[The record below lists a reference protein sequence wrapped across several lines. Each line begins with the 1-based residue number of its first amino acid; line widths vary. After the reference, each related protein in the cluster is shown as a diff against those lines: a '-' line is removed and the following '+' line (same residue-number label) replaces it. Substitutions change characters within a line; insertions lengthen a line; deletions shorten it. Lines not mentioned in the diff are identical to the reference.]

1 MKYDINDFLM
11 KIIPEI
17 FEEHPELF
25 LEKDDMKDLNY
36 FDQRIY
42 LWQKNQM
49 FLNEVIKKIPDS
61 FKKKYSV
68 KELYCMQK
76 LYVLYPDNPPNDLL
90 GLPWDCVKVIINILS
105 VEKRSFYIN
114 ACKKYSWNVRELR
127 YYIVCD
133 LFEKYKYLCEKQNC
147 LELNILDKL
156 LQYEF
161 LIFE

>member
-61 FKKKYSV
+61 FKKKYSIR
-68 KELYCMQK
+68 ELYCMQK
-76 LYVLYPDNPPNDLL
+76 LYMLYPNDPPNDLL
-90 GLPWDCVKVIINILS
+90 RLPWDCVKVIINILS
-105 VEKRSFYIN
+105 VEKRTFYIN
-114 ACKKYSWNVRELR
+114 ACKKYSWDVRKLR

-133 LFEKYKYLCEKQNC
+133 LFEKYLFLKQERNCNQENLLENLIKYEM
-147 LELNILDKL
+147 I
-156 LQYEF
+156 
-161 LIFE
+161 IFE